1 MAYRP
6 NPFSSRS
13 PHIPSFFP
21 GLSSALIVR
30 LLFLPMHYPLTP
42 SFPSLPC
49 AQEKKEKAPQSQPP
63 LFPPI
68 FYLDLFSVGCL
79 LPASPVAAENR
90 RCGAAATL
98 RRR

>member
-30 LLFLPMHYPLTP
+30 LLFLPMHYPSYP
-42 SFPSLPC
+42 FLPLPALC
-49 AQEKKEKAPQSQPP
+49 ARKKRKSP
-63 LFPPI
+63 
-68 FYLDLFSVGCL
+68 SVGCL
-79 LPASPVAAENR
+79 LPASPVVAENR
-90 RCGAAATL
+90 QMWCGHTAAPL
-98 RRR
+98 RGVR